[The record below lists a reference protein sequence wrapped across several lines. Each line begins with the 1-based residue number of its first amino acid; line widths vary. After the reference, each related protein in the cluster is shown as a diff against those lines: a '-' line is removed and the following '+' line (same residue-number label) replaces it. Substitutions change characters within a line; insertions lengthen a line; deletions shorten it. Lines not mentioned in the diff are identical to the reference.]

1 MVRHTTNAIAMPEET
16 RRALVEGPWAPLLD
30 AQGAVAVFFVLSGF
44 VLAGS
49 LARGMGRLALVQFW
63 VKRVFRIQPPYMAA
77 LVVTWLASFAVLVPD
92 GAAPFTNWLRWLA
105 SIHLAP
111 GTLASHLVYPSSA
124 DGQLVVGW
132 TLGVEM
138 TWSLLLPLL
147 VLVARKTHWA
157 VALGL
162 AAAPLGL
169 MGMPLWLHY
178 GVDFGLGIALWS
190 ERERIREGLA
200 GLPSAVRV
208 GLFVPALAML
218 CGPTWLGW
226 HVPSRG
232 ILEPSVL
239 DASAIALRAPGAALL
254 IALTLGV
261 SGWQKLLE
269 TRPALFLGRISYS
282 LYLLHIGILLL
293 CAQWLEPASATAGVA
308 LVGTV
313 LALSIAASAGFHRL
327 VERPS
332 ISLGNRICDVLA
344 TRTGGPSLRSTPPA

>member
-1 MVRHTTNAIAMPEET
+1 MVRHTTNAIAMPEAT
-16 RRALVEGPWAPLLD
+16 RRTLIEGPWAPLFD
-30 AQGAVAVFFVLSGF
+30 AQGAVALFFVLSGF

-49 LARGMGRLALVQFW
+49 LARGRGRLASAQFW
-63 VKRVFRIQPPYMAA
+63 VKRIFRIQPPYMAA

-92 GAAPFTNWLRWLA
+92 ASAPFTNWLRWLA
-105 SIHLAP
+105 SIHLSP
-111 GTLASHLVYPSSA
+111 GTLASHLVYPGSA

-147 VLVARKTHWA
+147 VFVAYKTHWG

-169 MGMPLWLHY
+169 TGMPLWLHY
-178 GVDFGLGIALWS
+178 GIDFGLGVALWC
-190 ERERIREGLA
+190 ERERIRNGLA
-200 GLPSAVRV
+200 GLPRAVRV
-208 GLFVPALAML
+208 ALFVPALAML
-218 CGPTWLGW
+218 CGPNWLGW

-282 LYLLHIGILLL
+282 LYLLHIGVLLL
-293 CAQWLEPASATAGVA
+293 CTRWIEPASAAAGVA
-308 LVGTV
+308 LVAAV
-313 LALSIAASAGFHRL
+313 LALSIVVSVGFHRI
-327 VERPS
+327 VERPA
-332 ISLGNRICDVLA
+332 ISLGNRLCDLLG
-344 TRTGGPSLRSTPPA
+344 TRFGGPSLRSTPPA